1 MDELYTKSYLF
12 DTLFIIN
19 NELENLSTWSVYNK
33 DLMLDEI
40 ADLKKKSDEVRQKL
54 IDLDKKGELEK

>member
-1 MDELYTKSYLF
+1 MEEIYTKSYLF
-12 DTLFIIN
+12 DTLFVIN

-40 ADLKKKSDEVRQKL
+40 AELKKKSDKVRQKL
-54 IDLDKKGELEK
+54 IELDKKGELER